1 MIRVAYLFLYLIF
14 QAMFDDT
21 GGNFPSISL
30 WDLSS
35 LNPMSHHPNE
45 ALYVVYHKVAW
56 GVPNLSP
63 FVPGVLQPTELHWNK
78 VPWNSHLTL
87 KS

>member
-45 ALYVVYHKVAW
+45 ALYVVYHKVA
-56 GVPNLSP
+56 
-63 FVPGVLQPTELHWNK
+63 
-78 VPWNSHLTL
+78 
-87 KS
+87 